1 MIRLVRSRDNPPVA
15 EALLNCGGTPTII
28 RRGPNMDPISKVARG
43 LRDMSRDDIPNL
55 TTGSMDETILT
66 QMARTKGAT
75 QTIDLSSLF
84 SRETPKTDAFDVKKV
99 KLASFGQLLQAI
111 SVPTLLIARSHSV
124 RFANAAFQKLSK
136 EDFSLKG
143 ITFSSFFPTPKEARK
158 AQLLLEEVFAERK
171 PRIRETR
178 LQIHKTRIW
187 GRLHLCNMRLG
198 QQQMVLVQI
207 ENLTAQ
213 KELLTIQKYKK
224 LVKIFP
230 IGIVEFWLRK
240 PLPRT
245 LPRDKLLDGILRA
258 RVVDGN
264 NEFARMYKLS
274 SIERLMGA
282 ALGKL
287 FPAKGKGIIVYEE
300 WIDKGFPISSFNTK
314 ESGDSD
320 GLQYY
325 ENTLIGNVS
334 KDSLLGF
341 WWLKRDIS
349 DKKRMEEELLKGQKL
364 EALGILAGGI
374 AHDFNNLLTGILGNI
389 SLAQMCV
396 KPSHRA
402 FRRMEAAGKAAVRAR
417 DLTRQL
423 LPFSRGGAPIKK
435 TASVAEIIKDCATFV
450 LRGSK
455 VRCEFGLPHDLWPV
469 QIDEG
474 QISQVINNLI
484 INAVQAMP
492 EGGTITVRAVNVR
505 ITGKT
510 ALPLEKGK
518 YVRISVSDTGV
529 GIPQDHLNKIFDPY
543 FTTKPKGTGLGLA
556 TSYSIVKKHGGL
568 MTVDSDE
575 GIGTTF
581 YFFLPSSGGEASPVE
596 GPERPLV
603 RGKGRILVMDD
614 EALIRDLAGEFLTLM
629 GYSVGFAR
637 NGTEAIRAYKE
648 AMDEGEPFDAVIMDL
663 TIPGGMGGKEAI
675 QRLRRI
681 DPHIKAVVSSGYSND
696 PIMSAHEKYGFKG
709 VLPKPY
715 DGNQLS
721 EVLDN
726 VIKNT

>member
-1 MIRLVRSRDNPPVA
+1 MNP
-15 EALLNCGGTPTII
+15 E
-28 RRGPNMDPISKVARG
+28 
-43 LRDMSRDDIPNL
+43 DIHNL
-55 TTGSMDETILT
+55 TTGTMVETIIT
-66 QMARTKGAT
+66 EMNESADTT

-84 SRETPKTDAFDVKKV
+84 EKEASEADSLDLKKV

-111 SVPTLLIARSHSV
+111 SVPTLLIARSHAV
-124 RFANAAFQKLSK
+124 RFANAAFRRLSK
-136 EDFSLKG
+136 EGFSLKG
-143 ITFSSFFPTPKEARK
+143 ITFSSLFPTPKEARK
-158 AQLLLEEVFAERK
+158 AQLLLENVFAERK

-187 GRLHLCNMRLG
+187 GRIHLFTIRLAK
-198 QQQMVLVQI
+198 QQMVLVQI

-213 KELLTIQKYKK
+213 KELVTIQKYKK

-240 PLPRT
+240 PLPST
-245 LPRDKLLDGILRA
+245 LAKGDLLDGILRA

-274 SIERLMGA
+274 SIDSLMGMQ
-282 ALGKL
+282 LGRL
-287 FPAKGKGIIVYEE
+287 FPARGKGRVIYEE
-300 WIDKGFPISSFNTK
+300 WIEKGFPISSFNTK
-314 ESGDSD
+314 ESGEAE
-320 GLQYY
+320 GIQYY
-325 ENTLIGNVS
+325 ENTLIGNVNMG
-334 KDSLLGF
+334 SLIGF

-349 DKKRMEEELLKGQKL
+349 DKKRMEEEILKGQKL

-389 SLAQMCV
+389 SLAQLSIEQ
-396 KPSHRA
+396 SHA
-402 FRRMEAAGKAAVRAR
+402 AYSRMEAAGKAAVRAR

-435 TASVAEIIKDCATFV
+435 TASVSDIIKDCATFV

-455 VRCEFGLPHDLWPV
+455 VRCEFVLPKDLWPV

-474 QISQVINNLI
+474 QISQVIHNLI

-492 EGGTITVRAVNVR
+492 NGGTVTVRAVNVR
-505 ITGKT
+505 VTDKT

-518 YVRISVSDTGV
+518 YVRISVGDTGV
-529 GIPQDHLNKIFDPY
+529 GIPQEHINKIFDPY

-568 MTVDSDE
+568 ITVNSE
-575 GIGTTF
+575 PGVGTSF
-581 YFFLPSSGGEASPVE
+581 YFFLPASAREKAPVA
-596 GPERPLV
+596 GDERPLV
-603 RGKGRILVMDD
+603 KGKGRVLVMDD
-614 EALIRDLAGEFLTLM
+614 EPLIRDLAGEFLKLM
-629 GYSVGFAR
+629 GYSVSFAR
-637 NGTEAIRAYKE
+637 NGTEAIRLYKE
-648 AMDEGEPFDAVIMDL
+648 TLDEGRPFDAIIMDL

-675 QRLRRI
+675 QRIRRI
-681 DPHIKAVVSSGYSND
+681 DPAVKAIVSSGYSND

-721 EVLDN
+721 QVLDK
-726 VIKNT
+726 VIKRTRNSG